1 MAVTA
6 ASAGSAAS
14 PPDVLVRLEVAGGVA
29 TITLDSPANRNALSA
44 AVRAQL
50 TRALEDATADDSAR
64 VVVLTHRG
72 PVFCSGMDLKE
83 EAVAAP
89 QQQGV
94 RELPAILRRI
104 SRCPKPV
111 LARVAGPARAGGIG
125 IMAAADIVVAA
136 PSATFAFS
144 EVRIGLIP
152 AVITVPVLHRVAP
165 AAARELLLTGEVFG
179 AQRALEMGLV
189 NAVREELD
197 EAVNGYLRSLLAGG
211 PTALAGTKA
220 LLQGGLDDSDERY
233 ASLLAVSAAQFA
245 SPEARDGA
253 RSFIQKRPAAWADGS
268 WADRSWADGSA
279 GGQVSD

>member
-1 MAVTA
+1 M
-6 ASAGSAAS
+6 
-14 PPDVLVRLEVAGGVA
+14 
-29 TITLDSPANRNALSA
+29 
-44 AVRAQL
+44 
-50 TRALEDATADDSAR
+50 
-64 VVVLTHRG
+64 
-72 PVFCSGMDLKE
+72 
-83 EAVAAP
+83 
-89 QQQGV
+89 
-94 RELPAILRRI
+94 
-104 SRCPKPV
+104 
-111 LARVAGPARAGGIG
+111 
-125 IMAAADIVVAA
+125 
-136 PSATFAFS
+136 
-144 EVRIGLIP
+144 
-152 AVITVPVLHRVAP
+152 AP